1 MISPVSKQAIEYD
14 LNLSGPTD
22 NLPPGYLFLCPLA
35 ELQAEHRTCFRIPDC
50 IGYWSLDPSGV
61 GRLSDEAA
69 EDLGFPV
76 IKLDMCLWGRKW
88 NANVYNGIRQ
98 LHKAKGFDP
107 YSQEV
112 ALELGYPFVQLSC
125 DREVLLA
132 RSKPRIYYLDSS
144 VTLSQCKK
152 TIQVIGTRT
161 QMETLMQAM
170 VLNLEMSNMVFLDLL
185 HYEFYS

>member
-1 MISPVSKQAIEYD
+1 
-14 LNLSGPTD
+14 
-22 NLPPGYLFLCPLA
+22 
-35 ELQAEHRTCFRIPDC
+35 
-50 IGYWSLDPSGV
+50 
-61 GRLSDEAA
+61 
-69 EDLGFPV
+69 
-76 IKLDMCLWGRKW
+76 
-88 NANVYNGIRQ
+88 